1 MMEERDSLKTL
12 AQKSRAPLGTCWRVG
27 IRAWTIE
34 DRAGRGCMGREGT
47 GREAG
52 GTVEG
57 GIREQLSFGCNNGRS
72 APCDEPCGP
81 RLRQRPHLLGRQLEQ
96 DLPVL
101 TQTHL
106 LQIPDLLQRQQALL
120 IDSKVG
126 GGGGEVVWG
135 TNNCYLSSFPS
146 SCIVY
151 T

>member
-47 GREAG
+47 GREAR

-72 APCDEPCGP
+72 APCGCGP
-81 RLRQRPHLLGRQLEQ
+81 RLRQRPHLLGRQFEQ

-126 GGGGEVVWG
+126 GGGGRG
-135 TNNCYLSSFPS
+135 GGRGG
-146 SCIVY
+146 
-151 T
+151 